1 MFLLNVDYIRKNINT
16 VCLRFI
22 TINSSVP
29 PLKLK
34 VEYYQFLK
42 SFKYI
47 YIPYKHLLILLAL
60 ELHINGVML

>member
-16 VCLRFI
+16 VYLKFI
-22 TINSSVP
+22 TINSNVP

-42 SFKYI
+42 SFECI
-47 YIPYKHLLILLAL
+47 YSL
-60 ELHINGVML
+60 